1 MKRNEF
7 WWNIKDFWQAFWFKD
22 DTDYSNPVFG
32 GYTRRRYSFRW
43 QRLFNIFI
51 LILFLFII
59 FLLY

>member
-1 MKRNEF
+1 M
-7 WWNIKDFWQAFWFKD
+7 
-22 DTDYSNPVFG
+22 T
-32 GYTRRRYSFRW
+32 FRW